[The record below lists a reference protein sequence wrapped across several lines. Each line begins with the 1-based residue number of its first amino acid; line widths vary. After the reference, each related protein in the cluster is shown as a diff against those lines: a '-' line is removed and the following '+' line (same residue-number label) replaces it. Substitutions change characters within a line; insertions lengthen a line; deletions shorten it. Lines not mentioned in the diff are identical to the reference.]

1 MRLHTGID
9 AKHLMQMLGQALLK
23 EDRQWKPKVYKFVD
37 STNQEVVGSQR
48 DEVTK
53 WMLFLYRKFNF
64 TPETY
69 GLSVYLLDRFL
80 CLVKVRP
87 KYLHCVAICCLYI
100 AAKTLEEDEVIPS
113 TVDLVKISQCTC
125 SVAEILRMEVA
136 ILNKLSWS
144 CKFVTAVDFLHIIH
158 GMLMKYFPQL
168 LTGLCDMT
176 PSRHLGLMMRRLLS
190 CYSNHRLT
198 TFRPVTLAMT
208 VVCLELE
215 QLTPNWLSMVV
226 MVQQMAKID
235 NDQFIQCREEIGRY
249 LTSIKQLPLGLK
261 IAADKIPVSRK
272 KSIKRKA
279 DILDD
284 DDDIY
289 DGIKRLYNEDG
300 NEVRMSCGSELHQDH
315 DKYLQMTTVSAN

>member
-1 MRLHTGID
+1 MLLHAGID
-9 AKHLMQMLGQALLK
+9 AKHLMQMLGTNLEK
-23 EDRQWKPKVYKFVD
+23 EREQWKQKTYKSFDV
-37 STNQEVVGSQR
+37 TNQEVIGSQR

-53 WMLFLYRKFNF
+53 WMLFLNRKFSF

-100 AAKTLEEDEVIPS
+100 AAKTLEEDEVIPT
-113 TVDLVKISQCTC
+113 TVDLVKTSGCSC

-136 ILNKLSWS
+136 ILNKLSWN

-158 GMLMKYFPQL
+158 GMLMSYFPQL
-168 LTGLCDMT
+168 LTGLSDMT
-176 PSRHLGLMMRRLLS
+176 PSRHLGLLMRRLFC

-198 TFRPVTLAMT
+198 SFRPVTLAMT
-208 VVCLELE
+208 LVSLELE
-215 QLTPNWLSMVV
+215 QISTNWLSMVI

-235 NDQFIQCREEIGRY
+235 NEQFVHCREECGRY
-249 LTSIKQLPLGLK
+249 LSQMKQLPSRRRR
-261 IAADKIPVSRK
+261 ISSDKLMRK

-279 DILDD
+279 DILDE

-289 DGIKRLYNEDG
+289 DGIKRLYNEDS
-300 NEVRMSCGSELHQDH
+300 NDVRMSCGTELHQDN